1 MYPFV
6 YLKIEVMNVSAY
18 MCVKFLQKCGADAG
32 MGPPSWGSSVVKD
45 QASKWGVCIIC
56 RPN

>member
-1 MYPFV
+1 MQILWIYPFV

-32 MGPPSWGSSVVKD
+32 MGAAVLG
-45 QASKWGVCIIC
+45 
-56 RPN
+56 